1 MTGAPL
7 RDRVRV
13 VDNAAAPGVRAFL
26 EGPDGAGDPIGGI
39 LRHQQLLDA
48 LDRGDHRRLLMWPD
62 ADPVA
67 VAHLSGAG
75 TLTVAGAEEAGADM
89 GAYLGGSGWRV
100 MLGDAALANRI
111 LEATP
116 KGLRRWRTRVREQRF
131 MATSNPAPL
140 PEPDGLRLATE
151 ADLHTVTE
159 LACRLHVEDRMGP
172 PLARSART
180 GVAERMRSSI
190 ARGATWVVE
199 REGLVV
205 AKFDVSL
212 RTVGYGAQIAGV
224 FVEDRWR
231 GAGIATAGVAA
242 VARSLLDEG
251 LAGVTLH
258 VRSDNHAG
266 RRAYERAGFTD
277 GGAWTL
283 ALR

>member
-13 VDNAAAPGVRAFL
+13 VDGAAAPQVRAFL
-26 EGPDGAGDPIGGI
+26 EDPGPGGGAMDGV

-48 LDRGDHRRLLMWPD
+48 LERQDYRRLLMWPD
-62 ADPVA
+62 DDPVA
-67 VAHLSGAG
+67 VAHLSSAG
-75 TLTVAGAEEAGADM
+75 TLTVAGAVEAGTDL
-89 GAYLGGSGWRV
+89 GAYLGSSGWRV

-131 MATSNPAPL
+131 MATQDPAPL
-140 PEPDGLRLATE
+140 PEPERLRIAVE
-151 ADLHTVTE
+151 ADLDAVTE
-159 LACRLHVEDRMGP
+159 LACRLHVEDQMGP
-172 PLARSART
+172 PLARSARL

-199 REGLVV
+199 HEGRVV

-212 RTVGYGAQIAGV
+212 RTERHGAQIAGV
-224 FVEDRWR
+224 YVTEEWR
-231 GAGIATAGVAA
+231 GQGIAGAGVAA
-242 VARSLLDEG
+242 VARHLLGEG
-251 LAGVTLH
+251 LPGVTLH
-258 VRSDNHAG
+258 VRADNLAG
-266 RRAYERAGFTD
+266 RRAYERAGFAD
-277 GGAWTL
+277 RGAWTL